1 MTSAAKHTAGPCTV
15 DFHHTKD
22 YAGRTHAF
30 VRAGSIVPLAAV
42 VLGVEGC
49 SQEEGRANAHLIAE
63 AFTVA
68 HETGLTP
75 RQLAG
80 RCADLLETLKQIR
93 LWLAEEDCEE
103 PLELADHALRAAG
116 VTDVAC
122 PSCYGCGEW
131 DEGPLLARSSA
142 QINPEYRQVKCSDC
156 NGTGRVSIADP
167 EGGAA

>member
-1 MTSAAKHTAGPCTV
+1 MTSKARHTAGPCTV

-30 VRAGSIVPLAAV
+30 IRAGSIVPLAAV

-75 RQLAG
+75 RQLAE
-80 RCADLLETLKQIR
+80 RCETLESAAKKILSYVTLDGLLDKVESGAEHPNDVFSVSLGDLLK
-93 LWLAEEDCEE
+93 
-103 PLELADHALRAAG
+103 LRAA
-116 VTDVAC
+116 
-122 PSCYGCGEW
+122 
-131 DEGPLLARSSA
+131 
-142 QINPEYRQVKCSDC
+142 
-156 NGTGRVSIADP
+156 IAKA
-167 EGGAA
+167 EGGAS